1 MDDDAGEREYETRSA
16 DDSPQNYPG
25 ADTSRRTFMVGGA
38 AALGAAGLG
47 RAGSGEHSSGSG
59 KPSSGSGKPSSGSG
73 KPSSG
78 SGKHSSGEITD
89 DQARLID
96 KVTAASSTGAAS
108 LSDIKHI
115 VILTQENRS
124 FDHYFGTLSG
134 VRGFSDP
141 AVRRNANGTPI
152 FDQYGYQPG
161 VGVTGSGYLQ
171 PFNLLNDPPSKNGE
185 ATNDIDHSW
194 TGQHASWNGG
204 KLDSFVTSH
213 LAHDGAAN
221 GPVTMGYFTRSE
233 LAFYYALADAFTICD
248 GYHCSV
254 LGPTDPNR
262 LMAMSASIDPSGSRG
277 GPVITTASNR
287 IGMTGKLN
295 WETMPE
301 ALLKAGVSWKVYN
314 DPTGILGLGVLSYFK
329 NYTDP
334 FSLTGLELIAKGLT
348 PSFPGDFRGDVASGK
363 LPSVSWIV
371 PPLAECEH
379 PAAPPEWGEYLVQQ
393 ILSILVSNPA
403 VWAQTVFIVN
413 YDENGGFF
421 DHVPPPVPTAG
432 TAGEYLTGTLPSS
445 AGGVAG
451 PVGLGFRTPAL
462 VISPFSAGGYKY
474 SGTLDHTSTLRLI
487 ETRFGVT
494 VPNLTAW
501 RRSVTGD
508 FTGALNLTRPPV
520 TKVPALP
527 STSIGDNL
535 TVVEE
540 AVLNA
545 LTGTL
550 DVGIDYPL
558 PTSNSM
564 PVQEVAPARPPVP

>member
-1 MDDDAGEREYETRSA
+1 MG
-16 DDSPQNYPG
+16 DDSGKNE
-25 ADTSRRTFMVGGA
+25 TTRRTFMVGGGA
-38 AALGAAGLG
+38 AAVGAAAAG
-47 RAGSGEHSSGSG
+47 RIRPD
-59 KPSSGSGKPSSGSG
+59 K
-73 KPSSG
+73 
-78 SGKHSSGEITD
+78 ITD
-89 DQARLID
+89 EQARLID
-96 KVTAASSTGAAS
+96 KVTAAATTSAS
-108 LSDIKHI
+108 LSDIKHV
-115 VILTQENRS
+115 VILMQENRS

-134 VRGFSDP
+134 VRGFSDQN
-141 AVRRNANGTPI
+141 AAKYANGTPI

-161 VGVTGSGYLQ
+161 SGPSASGYLQ
-171 PFNLLNDPPSKNGE
+171 PFHLVNNPPSENGE
-185 ATNDIDHSW
+185 DTNDIAHDW
-194 TGQHASWNGG
+194 VTQHDSWNGG
-204 KLDSFVTSH
+204 KLDSFIRAH
-213 LAHDGAAN
+213 LSADGDTN

-233 LAFYYALADAFTICD
+233 LAFDYALADAFTICD

-262 LMAMSASIDPSGSRG
+262 LMAMSASIDPSGGHG

-287 IGMTGKLN
+287 VGMTGKLS
-295 WETMPE
+295 WKTMPE
-301 ALLKAGVSWKVYN
+301 ALLAAGVSWKVYN

-329 NYTDP
+329 NYTNP

-348 PSFPGDFRGDVASGK
+348 PGFPGDFESDVKSGS

-393 ILSILVSNPA
+393 ILSILVSNPD

-421 DHVPPPVPTAG
+421 DHAPPPAAPAG
-432 TAGEYLTGTLPSS
+432 TAGEYLTGTFSSS
-445 AGGVAG
+445 AGGIAG

-474 SGTLDHTSTLRLI
+474 PGTLDRTSTLRLI
-487 ETRFGVT
+487 ESRFGVT
-494 VPNLTAW
+494 VPNLSAW

-508 FTGALNLTRPPV
+508 FTGALNLTAAPV
-520 TKVPALP
+520 TTVPALP
-527 STSIGDNL
+527 PTSIGSNL

-545 LTGTL
+545 LAGTL
-550 DVGIDYPL
+550 DVGIPYSL
-558 PTSNSM
+558 PAANAM
-564 PVQEVAPARPPVP
+564 PAQEATPARPPVP

>member
-1 MDDDAGEREYETRSA
+1 MSEQGNDKSE
-16 DDSPQNYPG
+16 
-25 ADTSRRTFMVGGA
+25 TSRRAFMVGGA
-38 AALGAAGLG
+38 AAALGAAAA
-47 RAGSGEHSSGSG
+47 RAGD
-59 KPSSGSGKPSSGSG
+59 PSK
-73 KPSSG
+73 
-78 SGKHSSGEITD
+78 ITD
-89 DQARLID
+89 AQARLLD
-96 KVTAASSTGAAS
+96 RVTAASAASAS
-108 LSDIKHI
+108 LSDVKHI
-115 VILTQENRS
+115 VILMQENRS

-141 AVRRNANGTPI
+141 GVLKNANGTPI

-161 VGVTGSGYLQ
+161 TGVDASGYLQ
-171 PFNLLNDPPSKNGE
+171 PFHLLNSPPTENGE
-185 ATNDIDHSW
+185 ATNDISHGW
-194 TGQHASWNGG
+194 TTQHQSWNGG
-204 KLDSFVTSH
+204 KLDSFIKAH
-213 LAHDGAAN
+213 LAADGTTN
-221 GPVTMGYFTRSE
+221 GPVTMGHFTRSE

-248 GYHCSV
+248 NYFCSV

-262 LMAMSASIDPSGSRG
+262 LMAMSANIDPAGKSG
-277 GPVITTASNR
+277 GPVITTATDR
-287 IGMTGKLN
+287 LAMTGALN

-329 NYTDP
+329 NYTNP
-334 FSLTGLELIAKGLT
+334 LSITGLELIAKGLT
-348 PSFPGDFRGDVASGK
+348 PSYPGDFQSDVKNGT

-393 ILSILVSNPA
+393 ILNILVSNPG

-421 DHVPPPVPTAG
+421 DHVPPPTAPAG

-445 AGGVAG
+445 AGGIAG
-451 PVGLGFRTPAL
+451 PIGLGFRTPCL

-474 SGTLDHTSTLRLI
+474 SGTLDHTSTLRFI
-487 ETRFGVT
+487 ESRFKVT
-494 VPNLTAW
+494 VPNLSAW
-501 RRSVTGD
+501 RRGVTGD
-508 FTGALNLTRPPV
+508 FTGALALVNPPV

-527 STSIGDNL
+527 STSIGSNI

-550 DVGIDYPL
+550 DVGVPYPL

-564 PVQEVAPARPPVP
+564 PSQETTPSRPPVP

>member
-1 MDDDAGEREYETRSA
+1 MTRSYA
-16 DDSPQNYPG
+16 PPMTDDESGKNP
-25 ADTSRRTFMVGGA
+25 TTRRTFMVGGA
-38 AALGAAGLG
+38 AAAIGAAAAS
-47 RAGSGEHSSGSG
+47 RIRSG
-59 KPSSGSGKPSSGSG
+59 KV
-73 KPSSG
+73 
-78 SGKHSSGEITD
+78 TD

-96 KVTAASSTGAAS
+96 QVTAAGTTAAAS
-108 LSDIKHI
+108 LGDIKHI
-115 VILTQENRS
+115 VILMQENRS

-134 VRGFSDP
+134 VRGFADP
-141 AVRRNANGTPI
+141 DAPRNANGTPV

-161 VGVTGSGYLQ
+161 TGPDAAGYLQ
-171 PFNLLNDPPSKNGE
+171 PFHLVNKPPTENGE
-185 ATNDIDHSW
+185 STNDIDHSW
-194 TGQHASWNGG
+194 AGQHNSWNGG

-213 LAHDGAAN
+213 LATDGATN
-221 GPVTMGYFTRSE
+221 GPVTMGYFTRTE

-262 LMAMSASIDPSGSRG
+262 VMAMSASIDPGGAHG

-314 DPTGILGLGVLSYFK
+314 DPTGLLGLDVLSYFK
-329 NYTDP
+329 NYTSA
-334 FSLTGLELIAKGLT
+334 SLTGVELAARALAPT
-348 PSFPGDFRGDVASGK
+348 YPGTFASDVKSGK
-363 LPSVSWIV
+363 LPSVSWIL

-393 ILSILVSNPA
+393 ILSTLVSNPD

-421 DHVPPPVPTAG
+421 DHVPPPAAPAG
-432 TAGEYLTGTLPSS
+432 TAGEYLTGTLPS
-445 AGGVAG
+445 AADGIAG

-494 VPNLTAW
+494 VPNLSPW

-508 FTGALNLTRPPV
+508 FTGALNLAAAPV

-527 STSIGDNL
+527 STSIGSNVS
-535 TVVEE
+535 VVEE

-550 DVGIDYPL
+550 DVGIAYPL
-558 PTSNSM
+558 PASNAM
-564 PVQEVAPARPPVP
+564 PAQEASPARPPVP